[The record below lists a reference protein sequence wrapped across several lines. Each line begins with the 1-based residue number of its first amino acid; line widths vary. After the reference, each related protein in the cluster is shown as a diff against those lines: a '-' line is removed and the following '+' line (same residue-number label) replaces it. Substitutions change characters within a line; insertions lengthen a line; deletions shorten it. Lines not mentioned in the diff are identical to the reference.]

1 MRTLAL
7 IVAGLVLA
15 GCAGMPASGGPTEY
29 ERLAD
34 DCRERGGIL
43 VNSGRPPTGRVQ
55 VDNVCEIRGGGSTAR
70 R

>member
-1 MRTLAL
+1 MRAAVL
-7 IVAGLVLA
+7 IVSGLVLT
-15 GCAGMPASGGPTEY
+15 GCAGLPSNSGPGEF

-43 VNSGRPPTGRVQ
+43 VNSGRASTGRPQ
-55 VDNVCEIRGGGSTAR
+55 VDNVCEIRGGGSTTR